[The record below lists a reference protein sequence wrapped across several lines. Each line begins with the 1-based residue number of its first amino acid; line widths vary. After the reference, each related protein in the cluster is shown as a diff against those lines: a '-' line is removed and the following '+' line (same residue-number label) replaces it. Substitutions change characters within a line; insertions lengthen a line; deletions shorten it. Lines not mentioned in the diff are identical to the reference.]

1 MRIIKAIFLSM
12 LVAISLQ
19 ASASS
24 GARSEGVFLDDQPE
38 FAPIVERNF
47 DFYDFT
53 LKTREGRAFNLRD
66 YASDKKIVI
75 VGYVAGW
82 CKNSNDNGHVVKRLY
97 DKYKERGLGVVLVT
111 EYSNSEEVQT
121 HINRIGVDYPVVTE
135 TDNRDARKKS
145 QHYKYRQ
152 KVKDARKWGTPFYV
166 MVMGPDIEP
175 AKSGKTLARR
185 IFTVSGEIIESEA
198 EQFIERQL
206 AILGGKD
213 K

>member
-1 MRIIKAIFLSM
+1 M

-19 ASASS
+19 APTSS
-24 GARSEGVFLDDQPE
+24 GARGKSISVNDESE

-53 LKTREGRAFNLRD
+53 LKTREGRQFNLRD

-111 EYSNSEEVQT
+111 EYSNPEEVQT

-135 TDNRDARKKS
+135 TDNKDARKKS

-166 MVMGPDIEP
+166 IVTGPDIEP
-175 AKSGKTLARR
+175 VKSGKTLARR

-206 AILGGKD
+206 ATGDGKN